1 MVTDTQGNEST
12 GSDNSASTG
21 SETSSA
27 VGASSTSGDM
37 SNEKLDGSSLGETT
51 QEKNIAAYQPNFKF
65 KVLDQEKEID
75 EWLKPVI
82 KDADTEKK
90 VRELY
95 ERAHGLDHVKGDRQ
109 RIRDSFTNFQN
120 EVAPQLALVSHAN
133 KLLATKD
140 YDTLLGS
147 VLKIPDDDILKQ
159 AHKILQ
165 MREMPPEQR
174 QALENA
180 RQANQRMFELE
191 NQNQYLSQS
200 HEQVAV
206 QARTQELDWTLQ
218 RPDVSQLASAYDTR
232 AGRQGAFRQAVI
244 ERGQYHAYTS
254 GRDLSPEQAIQE
266 VLQFLG
272 GPTALIPAP
281 QNAQNQMQPSQQ
293 VSTEKKPVI
302 TNIQGRG
309 TSPAKKVIR
318 SLDDIRKKAK
328 EMAAEESL

>member
-1 MVTDTQGNEST
+1 MVTDTQGNESV
-12 GSDNSASTG
+12 GSDNVQSTG
-21 SETSSA
+21 TENSGAVGTSSTN
-27 VGASSTSGDM
+27 GEM
-37 SNEKLDGSSLGETT
+37 SNEKLAAPSEGTAE
-51 QEKNIAAYQPNFKF
+51 EKLIAAYQPNFKF

-75 EWLKPVI
+75 EWLKPAI

-95 ERAHGLDHVKGDRQ
+95 ERAYGLDHVKGDRQ
-109 RIRDSFTNFQN
+109 RIRDSFTSFQN
-120 EVAPQLALVSHAN
+120 EVAPQLALVSRAN
-133 KLLATKD
+133 DLLAKKD
-140 YDTLLGS
+140 YDTLLGT
-147 VLKIPDDDILKQ
+147 VLKIPEDDILKQ

-174 QALENA
+174 QALEHA
-180 RQANQRMFELE
+180 RQASQRLYELE

-218 RPDVSQLASAYDTR
+218 RPDVSQLATAYDTR
-232 AGRQGAFRQAVI
+232 AGKQGAFRQAVI
-244 ERGQYHAYTS
+244 ERGQYRALTS
-254 GRDLSPEQAIQE
+254 GRDLSPEQAVQE

-281 QNAQNQMQPSQQ
+281 QNAQANMQMSQPVSQD
-293 VSTEKKPVI
+293 KKPVI

-309 TSPAKKVIR
+309 TSPAKKVIK
-318 SLDDIRKKAK
+318 SLDGLRQKAK